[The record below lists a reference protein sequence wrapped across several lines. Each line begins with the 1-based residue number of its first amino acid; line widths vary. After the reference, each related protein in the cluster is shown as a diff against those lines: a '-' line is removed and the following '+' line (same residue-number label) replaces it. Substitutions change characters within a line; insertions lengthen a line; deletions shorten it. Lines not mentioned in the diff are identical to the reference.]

1 MQPKLRTPNRSPQ
14 KKYICRSFG
23 SEESL
28 IAHPRSASV
37 CLPDIREELSFAHN
51 SKANVQVVCRFR
63 PLTPY
68 ESQQSEDLCVTLPND
83 KRSVIMNGGESE
95 QLMFS
100 FDYVFPLDAPQ
111 SLVYNISSR
120 PIIESVLEGF
130 NGTVLTYGQT
140 SSGKTF
146 TMTGPDIYSNEMQGI
161 IPRMATNVFDYIK
174 NSPGHLE
181 FTVKVSYLEI
191 YMEKF
196 RDLVKCEKT
205 DLRLHENSTRG
216 IYISDLTEI
225 YVSCPAELME
235 IIRIGNR
242 SREVGNTM
250 LNQNSSRSHAILLLT
265 VIQNNTLD
273 FSAKSG
279 TLYLVDLAGSEK
291 VSKTGAEGKRL
302 DEAKNINKSLSTL
315 GLVIFSLTDGKSAHI
330 PYRDSKLTRILQNSL
345 GGNSK
350 TCLIITCSPSVYNT
364 NETISTLRFG
374 VRAKC
379 IKNKP
384 KVNKE
389 LTVEELKQMLCR
401 AENMVSQQ
409 NQKIL
414 LLEQQLSQTEIRPL
428 DSKITSGSITNLS
441 IESLQEIEE
450 DRQKLAVANE
460 KIEKLSH
467 ELTIQTIKN
476 QNLIKENDTLNS
488 KLYDIRIEMLG
499 MRDFISDLQ
508 DENSTLKDS
517 REYLEKE
524 IEMLNGVHTKLS
536 SRLEEAENENVTDTE
551 YRLRL
556 SELAESTDEGADTEH
571 SKHSTLKDI
580 ENTEGHMQSEL
591 DFYRENYQRLK
602 SQISSEPK
610 PKRDN
615 EENLQDMTR
624 KLKSLERNLEQMTLM
639 FKQSQEQICLL
650 RSDYQLLDRKY
661 VRKSERISILEKML
675 KTSREQAAIYK
686 HKNLVMS
693 SEVQDSPSSDASLSL
708 GRFRKKVRG
717 GNNNIPQNIESP
729 YKMRVKESS

>member
-1 MQPKLRTPNRSPQ
+1 
-14 KKYICRSFG
+14 
-23 SEESL
+23 
-28 IAHPRSASV
+28 
-37 CLPDIREELSFAHN
+37 
-51 SKANVQVVCRFR
+51 
-63 PLTPY
+63 
-68 ESQQSEDLCVTLPND
+68 
-83 KRSVIMNGGESE
+83 
-95 QLMFS
+95 
-100 FDYVFPLDAPQ
+100 
-111 SLVYNISSR
+111 
-120 PIIESVLEGF
+120 
-130 NGTVLTYGQT
+130 
-140 SSGKTF
+140 
-146 TMTGPDIYSNEMQGI
+146 
-161 IPRMATNVFDYIK
+161 
-174 NSPGHLE
+174 
-181 FTVKVSYLEI
+181 
-191 YMEKF
+191 
-196 RDLVKCEKT
+196 
-205 DLRLHENSTRG
+205 
-216 IYISDLTEI
+216 
-225 YVSCPAELME
+225 
-235 IIRIGNR
+235 
-242 SREVGNTM
+242 
-250 LNQNSSRSHAILLLT
+250 
-265 VIQNNTLD
+265 
-273 FSAKSG
+273 
-279 TLYLVDLAGSEK
+279 
-291 VSKTGAEGKRL
+291 
-302 DEAKNINKSLSTL
+302 
-315 GLVIFSLTDGKSAHI
+315 
-330 PYRDSKLTRILQNSL
+330 
-345 GGNSK
+345 
-350 TCLIITCSPSVYNT
+350 
-364 NETISTLRFG
+364 
-374 VRAKC
+374 
-379 IKNKP
+379 
-384 KVNKE
+384 
-389 LTVEELKQMLCR
+389 
-401 AENMVSQQ
+401 
-409 NQKIL
+409 
-414 LLEQQLSQTEIRPL
+414 
-428 DSKITSGSITNLS
+428 
-441 IESLQEIEE
+441 
-450 DRQKLAVANE
+450 
-460 KIEKLSH
+460 
-467 ELTIQTIKN
+467 
-476 QNLIKENDTLNS
+476 
-488 KLYDIRIEMLG
+488 MLG